1 MGGLVQKIIFKSG
14 TEKLPISKEV
24 NFFSFKERDIDGNM
38 VDFAN
43 LKGKFK
49 LFIVVNVACK

>member
-1 MGGLVQKIIFKSG
+1 M
-14 TEKLPISKEV
+14 PISKEV